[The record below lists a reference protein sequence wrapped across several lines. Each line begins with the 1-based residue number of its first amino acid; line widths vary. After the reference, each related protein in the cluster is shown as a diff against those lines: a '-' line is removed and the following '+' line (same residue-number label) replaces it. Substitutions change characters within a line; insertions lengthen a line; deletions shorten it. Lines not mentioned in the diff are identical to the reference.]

1 MAGVHGTCL
10 GVIQGGEGLSQ
21 LPARKSGLV
30 FVATIYSLFTN
41 ASSVRLGF

>member
-1 MAGVHGTCL
+1 MAGVHGTCS

-21 LPARKSGLV
+21 LPALKSGLV